1 MVIVMMNDD
10 GLKSPEQIK
19 AFLGGLGNNVE
30 VKVSKTARYAWIA
43 ATLKRTG
50 YFLLSKKDKG
60 TVFEY
65 LMTMTNLSRQQ
76 LSRLILSYRE
86 HRWIGKKSYERHSFT
101 THYTRADILLLA
113 RTDEYHQTLS
123 GPATKKLLERAYEVY
138 NDIAYERLAFISA
151 SHIYNLRNSQ
161 TYLIKRQHFEKT
173 KRSVIAIGERR
184 KPQPNQEPGFIR
196 IDTVHQG
203 DLDGCKGVYHINA
216 VDEVTQY
223 EVICS
228 VEAIS
233 EQYLIPVLE
242 ALLDTFPFN
251 LKGFHSDNGSE
262 YINHTVARL
271 LNKLHIEFT
280 KSRAR
285 RSNDNAL
292 AESKNGSIVRKIL
305 GYMHI
310 PQKWAEKLNYF
321 NQKYLVPYI
330 NFHRP
335 CFFAEE
341 KTNDKGKIVKTYPY
355 KNIMTPYGKLK
366 SLPNAEGY
374 LKKGIS
380 FSDLDKV
387 VMSMTDLESAKQMHE
402 KRKLLFQEIFA

>member
-1 MVIVMMNDD
+1 MNDD
-10 GLKSPEQIK
+10 GLKSPGQIK
-19 AFLGGLGNNVE
+19 AFLGGLGNTNKVTL
-30 VKVSKTARYAWIA
+30 KVSKASRYAWIA
-43 ATLKRTG
+43 STLKRTD
-50 YFLLSKKDKG
+50 YFMLPKKDRG

-65 LMTMTNLSRQQ
+65 LMEMTTLSRQQ
-76 LSRLILSYRE
+76 LSRLIRAYRE
-86 HRWIGKKSYERHSFT
+86 HRWIGKKTYERHSFT

-113 RTDEYHQTLS
+113 QTDEYHQTLS
-123 GPATKKLLERAYEVY
+123 GPATKKLLERGYEVY
-138 NDIAYERLAFISA
+138 KDAAYERLAYISV

-161 TYLIKRQHFEKT
+161 TYLIKRHHFEKT
-173 KRSVIAIGERR
+173 KRSVVAIAERR
-184 KPQPNQEPGFIR
+184 KPQPNQEPGYIR

-203 DLDGCKGVYHINA
+203 DLDKRKGVYHINA

-242 ALLDTFPFN
+242 VLLSTFPFD

-280 KSRAR
+280 KSRSR
-285 RSNDNAL
+285 HSNDNAL
-292 AESKNGSIVRKIL
+292 AECKNGAIVRKIL

-310 PQKWAEKLNYF
+310 PQKWADKLNEF

-341 KTNDKGKIVKTYPY
+341 KINDKGKIIKKYPY
-355 KNIMTPYGKLK
+355 KKIMTPYEKLK
-366 SLPNAEGY
+366 SLPDADKY
-374 LKKGIS
+374 LRQGVS
-380 FSDLDKV
+380 FDELDKV
-387 VMSMTDLESAKQMHE
+387 AMLMSDLESAKLMHGH
-402 KRKLLFQEIFA
+402 RKLLFREIFGQ